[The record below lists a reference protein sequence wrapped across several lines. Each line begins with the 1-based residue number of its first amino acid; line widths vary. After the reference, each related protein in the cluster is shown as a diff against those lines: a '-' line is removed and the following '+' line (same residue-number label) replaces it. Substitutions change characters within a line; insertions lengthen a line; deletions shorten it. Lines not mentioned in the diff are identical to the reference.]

1 LARFSE
7 KSENFVEL
15 TTGEKEIQKISQ
27 KFLLK
32 KWQNVSKIKN
42 TLLRLRAFI
51 FQIYEVA
58 TMARIHQKPQQ

>member
-15 TTGEKEIQKISQ
+15 TPGRKKIQKISQ
-27 KFLLK
+27 NVLLK

-42 TLLRLRAFI
+42 TLLRLRAFF

-58 TMARIHQKPQQ
+58 TMARIH

>member
-7 KSENFVEL
+7 KSENFLEL
-15 TTGEKEIQKISQ
+15 TPGKKKIQKIDQ
-27 KFLLK
+27 NVLLK

-58 TMARIHQKPQQ
+58 TMARIH